1 MHEIVLASGIAD
13 AAESGKS
20 VSASETAEEICS
32 GDDSCDLGLAG
43 GSKSAEMGVRVEV
56 DEHEVDEFGD
66 RFAGKSKSA
75 GLGAPEGED
84 FSDDKFRSGEEVDF
98 GENKRVKRDLSDGL
112 ETGVVVAATV

>member
-1 MHEIVLASGIAD
+1 MGIAD

-20 VSASETAEEICS
+20 VSANETAEES
-32 GDDSCDLGLAG
+32 SPGDDSCDLGLAG

-66 RFAGKSKSA
+66 RFAGKTKSA
-75 GLGAPEGED
+75 GLTETLGAPEGED

-112 ETGVVVAATV
+112 ETGVVVEVA